1 MLHYV
6 HSFTGGVN
14 DVRLRRDHHH
24 QLYQSDNDCNTKQ
37 LGCYGI
43 GGCDLSQRWI
53 ELVRD
58 DDVTATTIIKDD
70 DEDRSITVRYGVRLS
85 EGKHLLE
92 FAEIMDD
99 DDDKCTSSMMRNRVL
114 SINETL
120 SEMQKDSQDGL
131 AIKAVYND
139 PYVAQLQLVRTL
151 RPPRSKNMSNSGN
164 KKVSCIPPVYDAS
177 KDSFLVGPLRL
188 FGVGEFHGEGEPRE
202 RTARVSVPVTPRNG
216 HDWDIYH
223 NISPGD
229 PRGHFLLLPAL
240 DDKEEWRDQSLTST
254 DCYDMT
260 YLASTIE
267 PIGSMVL
274 SFNSVSAGASQNHIH
289 CHSWCNPPPPL
300 LNREYAVEKAT
311 SLNSLQLKSGVTVSL
326 LDYPCTCIK
335 LSASISRSDE
345 TLKVTSSALSKV
357 VHIAQSSKAPHNVA
371 WMNSSEGAEKS
382 QQLAIYV
389 FFRKAEVTNRIKSVF
404 RLGASEMLGVFHCSS
419 NEQLDSISNN
429 IKDILKD
436 VSLEDSS
443 SIWRSVC
450 EALNTDALV

>member
-1 MLHYV
+1 MAHYV
-6 HSFTGGVN
+6 HSFTGSVN
-14 DVRLRRDHHH
+14 DARLRCDHH
-24 QLYQSDNDCNTKQ
+24 QLYQCDNTH
-37 LGCYGI
+37 YGI
-43 GGCDLSQRWI
+43 CGYDLSHRWI
-53 ELVRD
+53 ELVQND
-58 DDVTATTIIKDD
+58 HVTATTTIKD
-70 DEDRSITVRYGVRLS
+70 DEDRCIPVRYGVRLS
-85 EGKHLLE
+85 EEKRLLE

-99 DDDKCTSSMMRNRVL
+99 DDDDKCTSSMLKDRVL

-120 SEMQKDSQDGL
+120 SEMQKDSQNGL

-139 PYVAQLQLVRTL
+139 PYAAQLQLVRTL
-151 RPPRSKNMSNSGN
+151 RPPRSKDMSNSGN
-164 KKVSCIPPVYDAS
+164 EKVSCKPPVYDAS

-202 RTARVSVPVTPRNG
+202 RTARVSVPTNG
-216 HDWDIYH
+216 HEWDMYH

-240 DDKEEWRDQSLTST
+240 DYEREWRDQSLTST
-254 DCYDMT
+254 DCYDVT

-274 SFNSVSAGASQNHIH
+274 TFNSVSAGASQNHIH
-289 CHSWCNPPPPL
+289 CHAWVNPPPPL
-300 LNREYAVEKAT
+300 LLNRGYAVEKASALT
-311 SLNSLQLKSGVTVSL
+311 SLQLRSEVTVSL

-335 LSASISRSDE
+335 ISASVSRS
-345 TLKVTSSALSKV
+345 TLKVMGNSLSKV
-357 VHIAQSSKAPHNVA
+357 VQIAAQSLKAPHNVA
-371 WMNSSEGAEKS
+371 WMNSSGDAEKI

-389 FFRKAEVTNRIKSVF
+389 FFRKAEVTDRVDSVF

-429 IKDILKD
+429 MKDILKD

-450 EALNTDALV
+450 EALDTDTTWSK

>member
-1 MLHYV
+1 
-6 HSFTGGVN
+6 
-14 DVRLRRDHHH
+14 
-24 QLYQSDNDCNTKQ
+24 LYQCDNNH
-37 LGCYGI
+37 YGI
-43 GGCDLSQRWI
+43 GGYDLSHRWI
-53 ELVRD
+53 GLVRD
-58 DDVTATTIIKDD
+58 EHVTAITTIKDD
-70 DEDRSITVRYGVRLS
+70 CESVTVRYGVRLS
-85 EGKHLLE
+85 GGNQLLE
-92 FAEIMDD
+92 FSEIMDDDDD
-99 DDDKCTSSMMRNRVL
+99 DDDKCTSSMLKDRVL

-120 SEMQKDSQDGL
+120 SEMQKDSQNGL

-139 PYVAQLQLVRTL
+139 PYAAQLQLVRTL
-151 RPPRSKNMSNSGN
+151 RPPRSKDMSNSGN
-164 KKVSCIPPVYDAS
+164 EKVSCKPPVYNAS

-202 RTARVSVPVTPRNG
+202 KTARVSVPTNG
-216 HDWDIYH
+216 HEWDIYH

-240 DDKEEWRDQSLTST
+240 DYEREWRDQSLTST
-254 DCYDMT
+254 DCYDVT

-274 SFNSVSAGASQNHIH
+274 TFNSVSAGASQNHIH
-289 CHSWCNPPPPL
+289 CHAWVNPPPPL
-300 LNREYAVEKAT
+300 LLNRGYAVEKASALT
-311 SLNSLQLKSGVTVSL
+311 SLQLRSEVTVSL

-335 LSASISRSDE
+335 ISASVSRS
-345 TLKVTSSALSKV
+345 TLKVMGNSLSKV
-357 VHIAQSSKAPHNVA
+357 VQIAAQSLKAPHNVA
-371 WMNSSEGAEKS
+371 WMNSSGDAEKI

-389 FFRKAEVTNRIKSVF
+389 FFRKAEVTDRVDSVF

-429 IKDILKD
+429 MKDILKD

-450 EALNTDALV
+450 EALDTDTTWSK